1 MPAGRGEELVKAIE
15 TWLNENQGHPIDD
28 VASASQVVFQIEL
41 RHKVEDLSGHAWGG
55 EGMDDQ
61 LELHL
66 PAPPATGDTPLI
78 PARMVNEFVYC
89 PRLAYLMWTQS
100 EWVESGDTVE
110 GKRVHARVD
119 RPSAPLPAPAALEAD
134 EAAADKIVS
143 RSLTLSSATLGV
155 IAKLDIAEAEDGVVT
170 PVDYKRGRRPHVPQG
185 AYEPERIQ
193 VCLQAMLL
201 EENGYRVEEGAI
213 YYAQSRERVRIVL
226 DETLRT
232 AARNAVSELRLTV
245 SQGRIPPPL
254 RDSPKCPRCALV
266 TVCLPDEVRSLTGSS
281 LAPRTIAVPQDEA
294 LPLVVQ
300 SQRARIAK
308 EGETLKVIDEDKGE
322 TQVRLIDVSD
332 LALFGNVSIT
342 TPALAELMER
352 EIPVTFHS
360 HGGWFRGMA
369 QGVGHRNVEV
379 RTAQYRLSFD
389 EAACLRFARELVAAK
404 ITNQRTILRRNWRGE
419 AEERKAVLDRLAA
432 ARTSARGATTL
443 AALLGLE
450 GDAAAVYFRA
460 YAELIKPPS
469 APPANSDL
477 APFRFDARNRRPPT
491 DPVNAM
497 LSLAYAMLTRHFTIT
512 LASVGLDPYR
522 GFYHAPRY
530 GRPALALDLMEPFR
544 PIIADSVVL
553 SAVNTG
559 EVAANDFV
567 VSPIGTS
574 LSAAGRRR
582 FVEAFER
589 RLSQETTHPVFGYQV
604 SMRRMLIVQAR
615 LLSRFLLGELPSYPH
630 YLPR

>member
-1 MPAGRGEELVKAIE
+1 
-15 TWLNENQGHPIDD
+15 
-28 VASASQVVFQIEL
+28 
-41 RHKVEDLSGHAWGG
+41 
-55 EGMDDQ
+55 MDDQ

-66 PAPPATGDTPLI
+66 PAPPASGDTPLI

-100 EWVESGDTVE
+100 EWAESADTVE
-110 GKRVHARVD
+110 GKRVHGRVD
-119 RPSAPLPAPAALEAD
+119 RPSAPLPAPEALAAEEA
-134 EAAADKIVS
+134 AAADKIVS
-143 RSLTLSSATLGV
+143 RSLTLSSTTLGV

-193 VCLQAMLL
+193 ICLQALLL
-201 EENGYRVEEGAI
+201 EEHGYRVEEGAI
-213 YYAQSRERVRIVL
+213 YYAQSHERVRIVL
-226 DETLRT
+226 DEELRA
-232 AARNAVSELRLTV
+232 AARKAVSELRLTV

-266 TVCLPDEVRSLTGSS
+266 TVCLPDEVRSLSGSS

-300 SQRARIAK
+300 SQRARVAK
-308 EGETLKVIDEDKGE
+308 EGETLRIIDEDKGE

-332 LALFGNVSIT
+332 VALFGNVSIT
-342 TPALAELMER
+342 TPALAALLEND
-352 EIPVTFHS
+352 IPVTFHS
-360 HGGWFRGMA
+360 FGGWFRGVA
-369 QGVGHRNVEV
+369 HGVGHRNVEV

-389 EAACLRFARELVAAK
+389 EAGCLRFARELVAAK
-404 ITNQRTILRRNWRGE
+404 ISNQRTILRRNWRGP
-419 AEERKAVLDRLAA
+419 AEERKTALDRLAA
-432 ARTSARGATTL
+432 ARTSARGAPTL

-460 YAELIKPPS
+460 YADLLKPPS
-469 APPANSDL
+469 VQAASGDL

-497 LSLAYAMLTRHFTIT
+497 LSLAYAMLTRHLTIT

-559 EVAANDFV
+559 EVAANDFIV
-567 VSPIGTS
+567 APIGTA
-574 LSAAGRRR
+574 LTTPGRRR